1 MSITFMQ
8 KVLKSKYPI
17 VGLLAAD
24 DERNSYFLSN
34 SENECLNPQGV
45 LHCNGLTI
53 FKTTQRF
60 DKISPR
66 TVFGLFKH
74 RYGGGGGG
82 LLCLS
87 MNTFFIV

>member
-74 RYGGGGGG
+74 RYGGG
-82 LLCLS
+82 LLCLL